1 MRGRHGVWSRARRR
15 SVEVPRGELEETHL
29 VNTDRYAEKRWAVP
43 CRICSFNMPQT
54 SVETRLDKG
63 IADCRELSLT
73 RAQGQL

>member
-15 SVEVPRGELEETHL
+15 SVEVQRGELEETHL
-29 VNTDRYAEKRWAVP
+29 VNTDRYAEKRCAAS

-54 SVETRLDKG
+54 SAETRLDKG